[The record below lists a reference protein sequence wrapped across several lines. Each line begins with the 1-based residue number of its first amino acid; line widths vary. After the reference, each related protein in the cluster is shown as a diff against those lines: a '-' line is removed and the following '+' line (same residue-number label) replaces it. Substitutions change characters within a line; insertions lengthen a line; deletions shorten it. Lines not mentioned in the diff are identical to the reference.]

1 MPKNINGRAA
11 ALFMPQWF
19 MLRKHHDVIRQLIMA
34 SDDLQ
39 NKTVIRNLL
48 ELSEQ

>member
-11 ALFMPQWF
+11 ALF